1 MNLFISDNFI
11 DTVGQKV
18 NIIQLIQQVAEDDD
32 LLQLEII
39 SELANMFDYTTN
51 GMEEAIND
59 GEFDDILLQDETLY
73 VGGEVLKDLFESL
86 YPGDHTAVINSLVNS
101 IINASDTTLRLD
113 HNCTPVVPAEREEVQ
128 QSIDFSNLAHV
139 EVQPHDYGGTK
150 APSSLI
156 LGEARNV
163 PLSADVP
170 ENHVVTGVLDDEM
183 TVRPVEIRPFPA
195 EEVQRSEVAVLNSE
209 AVMGEL
215 KVNNRTIPVAVRT
228 GKNGVLF
235 DAVALYY
242 AAYGLMLNHEYLT
255 QILIENRLAIN
266 PDDID
271 LTRGTYMTA
280 GALAVLHGRLCHIIE
295 WEPLVMKVVTA
306 YDLNPHL
313 DFNFDLLGNRVG

>member
-11 DTVGQKV
+11 DTIGQKV
-18 NIIQLIQQVAEDDD
+18 NVIQLIQQVAEDDD

-59 GEFDDILLQDETLY
+59 GEFDDILLQDGTLY
-73 VGGEVLKDLFESL
+73 VGGEVLRDLFEAL
-86 YPGDHTAVINSLVNS
+86 YPGDHTVVISALITSIVNS
-101 IINASDTTLRLD
+101 GDTTLRLD
-113 HNCTPVVPAEREEVQ
+113 HNCTPVVEERQEVQ
-128 QSIDFSNLAHV
+128 QTIDFSKLSTV
-139 EVQPHDYGGTK
+139 DVRPHAYGK
-150 APSSLI
+150 EEPNAM
-156 LGEARNV
+156 LGEPRTV
-163 PLSADVP
+163 PVSDPVP
-170 ENHVVTGVLDDEM
+170 EGHVVTGVLDNEM
-183 TVRPVEIRPFPA
+183 TIRPVEVRPFPA
-195 EEVQRSEVAVLNSE
+195 EEVQRSEVVVLNSE

-235 DAVALYY
+235 DIVALYY

-255 QILIENRLAIN
+255 QILIENRLAIH

-280 GALAVLHGRLCHIIE
+280 GALAVLHGRLCHVIE

-313 DFNFDLLGNRVG
+313 NLNFDLLGNRVG